1 MSLTEIGAHP
11 RILQNSSGLRRKPPA
26 LVDFSSG
33 PRDHQGSSGMGE
45 SDGKWTSIVGAA
57 LIRNILRTLE
67 NQGGCCPGDSTT
79 TVQWS
84 IWAKSSVPARLA
96 AFLVARCG
104 RRRVTADL
112 VFTAGYSW
120 DPGSNI
126 PSNKSSGIERQSIDF
141 SDHEHHHLKYLK

>member
-1 MSLTEIGAHP
+1 MGVTWCNQLATYELRLAI
-11 RILQNSSGLRRKPPA
+11 SSSA
-26 LVDFSSG
+26 
-33 PRDHQGSSGMGE
+33 MGE

-57 LIRNILRTLE
+57 LIRNTLRTLE
-67 NQGGCCPGDSTT
+67 NQGVCCPGDSTT

-84 IWAKSSVPARLA
+84 VWAKSSVPARLA

-120 DPGSNI
+120 DPDSNI
-126 PSNKSSGIERQSIDF
+126 PSNKSSGIERQSPSQMSMDF